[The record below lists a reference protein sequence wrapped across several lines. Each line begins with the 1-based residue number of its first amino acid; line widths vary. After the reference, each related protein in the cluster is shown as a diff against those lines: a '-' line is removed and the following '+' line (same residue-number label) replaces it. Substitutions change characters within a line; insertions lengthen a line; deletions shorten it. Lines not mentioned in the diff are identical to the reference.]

1 MKVKSSGLR
10 FPPRLALTLRSCRS
24 LTFTLT
30 FTSLVHSKPQL
41 LAWLTCDGVHID
53 PGSGKHTIL
62 GIFSNIQARQFP
74 VTHPFMIWFLT
85 ITDCAPGEHKLR
97 ISMGLDD
104 ANPQPLLERPFQSQS
119 PLHRINLI
127 NEIRNL
133 SFPQPGE
140 YNLLIE
146 IDDEPLLATNMTVSG

>member
-1 MKVKSSGLR
+1 VQ
-10 FPPRLALTLRSCRS
+10 
-24 LTFTLT
+24 
-30 FTSLVHSKPQL
+30 SKPQL

-85 ITDCAPGEHKLR
+85 ISDVSPGKHSLK
-97 ISMGLDD
+97 ISMGLEGTT
-104 ANPQPLLERPFQSQS
+104 PQKLLERPFESQS

-133 SFPQPGE
+133 SFPGAGE
-140 YNLLIE
+140 YELLIE
-146 IDDEPLLATNMTVSG
+146 IDDEVLLATSLTVTG

>member
-1 MKVKSSGLR
+1 MATCSLPRAARPKSFAPLR
-10 FPPRLALTLRSCRS
+10 PARPAGP
-24 LTFTLT
+24 
-30 FTSLVHSKPQL
+30 VQSKPQL

-97 ISMGLDD
+97 IAMSLD
-104 ANPQPLLERPFQSQS
+104 ATNPQPLLERPFESQS

-133 SFPQPGE
+133 TFPQPGE
-140 YNLLIE
+140 YSLLIE
-146 IDDEPLLATNMTVSG
+146 IDDEPLLATSLTVTN

>member
-1 MKVKSSGLR
+1 MICPAR
-10 FPPRLALTLRSCRS
+10 NPPPCSH
-24 LTFTLT
+24 
-30 FTSLVHSKPQL
+30 LVQSKPQL

-85 ITDCAPGEHKLR
+85 ISDVSPGKHSLK
-97 ISMGLDD
+97 ISMGL
-104 ANPQPLLERPFQSQS
+104 AGTKAQQLLERPFESQS

-133 SFPQPGE
+133 SFPGAGE
-140 YNLLIE
+140 YELLIE
-146 IDDEPLLATNMTVSG
+146 IDDELLVATSLTVTG